1 MGVGLRTDAPSAA
14 GGRDFTLFSSTASVP
29 YPTTHYSWTWDLASS
44 PAALWPF
51 ITDTDRFNRDCGFPS
66 VRAVPAAQIKG
77 KVAPGTRRLRAHHLG
92 MVIEWDER
100 PFVWVTPHRFG
111 VDRLFHRGPFAR
123 ILAQC
128 DLEPLGASGT
138 RLTYQ
143 TWFTPANAV
152 GALALRAGGAQWQFR
167 WPFERVFR
175 HYDQLVQ
182 EGRRESTLSPHPRL
196 SPGGRARLLSIQE
209 NLRHQ
214 PGVSPELID
223 HLGVF
228 VSESDDL
235 EAQRMRAYALADRW
249 RSDRRETLRV
259 CLQATRA
266 GLLDFRWDVICP
278 HCRGAKAVVSHL
290 AELPTKVH
298 CETCRIDFATEFDR
312 SVELTFTP
320 NPAVRRVPRV
330 EYCVGGPQI
339 TPHIVIQQTL
349 FPGSDDTLV
358 LDLPPAR
365 YRLRVPGVERLWSF
379 TLAPDAE
386 DRAVRRLDL
395 SQLPAESDTV
405 LKTGTA
411 LSVHNPADA
420 PRQVI
425 IEHLAWSD
433 QATLASE
440 VTSLQLF
447 RDLFARE
454 LLRPGTQFSV
464 GSLTVVFTD
473 LKGSTQ
479 LYRAIGDAPAF
490 SRVLTHF
497 ELVKAAIEAERGA
510 IVKTMG
516 DAVMAVF
523 PRPAPAI
530 RAMCA
535 AQHHLALVQSA
546 SPWGTSLGVKAP
558 PEPLTLKVGIH
569 HGPCIVITQ
578 NDRLDYFGTTV
589 NTAARLCNLSTGS
602 DLVLSNA
609 VASDLEAMT
618 VLGNKEFK
626 LRVRPEQTQLRG
638 MEGDVFEVYRVRRG

>member
-1 MGVGLRTDAPSAA
+1 MGAGLRTGAFPVA
-14 GGRDFTLFSSTASVP
+14 LMP

-44 PAALWPF
+44 PQALWPF

-66 VRAVPAAQIKG
+66 VRAVPPAQIKG
-77 KVAPGTRRLRAHHLG
+77 KSAPGTRRLRAHHLG
-92 MVIEWDER
+92 LVIEWDER
-100 PFVWVTPHRFG
+100 PFVWTTPHRFG
-111 VDRLFHRGPFAR
+111 VERLFHRGPFAR

-128 DLEPLGASGT
+128 DLEPLDNGGT

-143 TWFTPANAV
+143 TWFTPANAF
-152 GALALRAGGAQWQFR
+152 GALALRVGGAHWQFR

-175 HYDQLVQ
+175 HYDQMLQ
-182 EGRRESTLSPHPRL
+182 EGRRESTLFPHPRL
-196 SPGGRARLLSIQE
+196 SPGGVARLRAIQDS
-209 NLRHQ
+209 LRAQ
-214 PGVSPELID
+214 PGMSAELVD

-228 VSESDDL
+228 VSDADDIES
-235 EAQRMRAYALADRW
+235 QRIRAYALADRW
-249 RSDRRETLRV
+249 RADRRETLQA
-259 CLQATRA
+259 CLHATRA
-266 GLLDFRWDVICP
+266 GLFDFRWDVICP
-278 HCRGAKAVVSHL
+278 NCRGAKAVTSHL
-290 AELPTKVH
+290 GDMPAKVH

-339 TPHIVIQQTL
+339 TPHVVIQHIL
-349 FPGSDDTLV
+349 FPGNSDTLL

-365 YRLRVPGVERLWSF
+365 YRLRIPGIERHLSF
-379 TLAPDAE
+379 TLAAEGGDGTGLRFDIPDVPEKPDA
-386 DRAVRRLDL
+386 
-395 SQLPAESDTV
+395 V
-405 LKTGTA
+405 LALGTGLT
-411 LSVHNPADA
+411 VHNPTTV
-420 PRQVI
+420 PQQLIV
-425 IEHLAWSD
+425 EHLAWSD
-433 QATLASE
+433 QSTLASE

-447 RDLFARE
+447 RDLFAKE
-454 LLRPGTQFSV
+454 LLRPGTQFSI

-479 LYRAIGDAPAF
+479 LYRSIGDAPAF

-497 ELVKAAIEAERGA
+497 DLVKSAVEAERGA

-523 PRPAPAI
+523 PRPALAI

-535 AQHHLALVQSA
+535 AQQHLALAQST
-546 SPWGTSLGVKAP
+546 SPWGTSLTAMAP

-589 NTAARLCNLSTGS
+589 NTAARLCNLSTGT
-602 DLVLSNA
+602 DLVLSEA
-609 VASDLEAMT
+609 AGGDLEAMT
-618 VLGNKEFK
+618 VLGNRDFR
-626 LRVRPEQTQLRG
+626 LRVRAEQTELRG
-638 MEGDVFEVYRVRRG
+638 MEGNVFGIYRVQRG